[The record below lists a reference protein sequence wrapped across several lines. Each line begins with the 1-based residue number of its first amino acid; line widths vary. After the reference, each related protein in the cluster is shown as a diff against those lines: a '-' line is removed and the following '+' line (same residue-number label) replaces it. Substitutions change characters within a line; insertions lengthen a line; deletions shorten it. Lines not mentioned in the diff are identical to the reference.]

1 MANRNVR
8 RCSTSLIIRD
18 IPIKTTMRHHL
29 TPIRTVKKI
38 VNNKLW

>member
-18 IPIKTTMRHHL
+18 IPIKTAMRHHL